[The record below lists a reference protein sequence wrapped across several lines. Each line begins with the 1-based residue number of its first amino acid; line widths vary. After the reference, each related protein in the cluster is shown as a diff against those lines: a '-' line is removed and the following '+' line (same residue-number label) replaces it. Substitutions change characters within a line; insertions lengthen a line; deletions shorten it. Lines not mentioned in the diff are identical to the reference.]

1 MYWIF
6 CKKIEND
13 FVKSIFFSPL
23 EGTIQSE
30 ADGNK
35 REASR
40 FTSWKRTDLF

>member
-6 CKKIEND
+6 CKKTEND

-23 EGTIQSE
+23 EGKIQSE

-35 REASR
+35 REKS
-40 FTSWKRTDLF
+40 TSSYC